1 MNRDLSLLIGILV
14 ALLAVV
20 LLWVFH
26 STLALDPGQRL
37 ASLAMER
44 LPETGVSNP
53 VTAVLLNYRAYDTL
67 LELGVLLAAL
77 LGIWSLGPPRPGF
90 QRAGPALAAMV
101 DWVVPLA
108 ILTGGYLLWV
118 GGHAPGGAFQAGAL
132 LGAAGVI
139 MRLAGHANAGLPS
152 ETWQRWLVVL
162 GAGVFTLTGLLLAF
176 TGYGFLTY
184 PPGQAKWL
192 ILLIETAAT
201 LAIGVTLA
209 AAYVGGRPQP
219 TAPPPPPLVTS
230 ASAEADR

>member
-14 ALLAVV
+14 ALLAAL

-26 STLALDPGQRL
+26 GTLSTESGPRL
-37 ASLAMER
+37 AELAAEK
-44 LPETGVSNP
+44 LPQTGVSNP

-67 LELGVLLAAL
+67 LELAVLLAAL
-77 LGIWSLGPPRPGF
+77 LGIWSLGPARPGF
-90 QRAGPALAAMV
+90 QMAGPAFSGMV

-139 MRLAGHANAGLPS
+139 MRLAGDASAGLPS
-152 ETWQRWLVVL
+152 EGWQRFLVVL
-162 GAGVFTLTGLLLAF
+162 GAGVFSLVGLTLAMVGF
-176 TGYGFLTY
+176 GFLTY
-184 PPGQAKWL
+184 PLAQAKWL

-201 LAIGVTLA
+201 IAIGATLA
-209 AAYVGGRPQP
+209 AAYVGGYPPSPSDQKHHSPQ
-219 TAPPPPPLVTS
+219 
-230 ASAEADR
+230 